1 MVHVR
6 LSLSSDPD
14 QGGGLASFVPIVLQ
28 KSKVAAVQIFG
39 ENLAP
44 AALRKFASPA
54 ERLLQQYRGQSRPR
68 NF

>member
-1 MVHVR
+1 
-6 LSLSSDPD
+6 
-14 QGGGLASFVPIVLQ
+14 LQ

-54 ERLLQQYRGQSRPR
+54 KRLLQQYRGQSRPR